1 MPEMPSFKL
10 NALRRSKGHSD
21 TRLEAATTHFSK
33 MVIKFTTNKIIIRNG
48 PGCII
53 GQEGKSVLVKHGG
66 EYVRVHPASLVHADE
81 ANPTTKSEGSEPIPI
96 VEQCELTPIVKEEE
110 EICKQD
116 YSGIV
121 EREKRTNIASDQ

>member
-21 TRLEAATTHFSK
+21 AGLGAATTHFSK
-33 MVIKFTTNKIIIRNG
+33 MVIKFNTNKI
-48 PGCII
+48 
-53 GQEGKSVLVKHGG
+53 
-66 EYVRVHPASLVHADE
+66 
-81 ANPTTKSEGSEPIPI
+81 
-96 VEQCELTPIVKEEE
+96 EQCELTPIVKEEE

-121 EREKRTNIASDQ
+121 EREKHTNIASDQ